1 MSMIVVYL
9 VGAWLLLMHIAMRR
23 HIRQLEK
30 RLKQVTDPTEY
41 LTYLRQQPVQSDKVA
56 SIKALRKQYPELSLL
71 EANQLWQQK

>member
-9 VGAWLLLMHIAMRR
+9 VSAWLLLMHIAMRR

-41 LTYLRQQPVQSDKVA
+41 LTYLRQQSVQSDKVA